1 MGYEYY
7 NQIKSPAQLG
17 MSGNGSMGT
26 LSKNVESLVDY
37 VKLLVEGGGAAS
49 KSGKPLGDKFFVDTG
64 ASCVDSASG
73 KTVDRYMY
81 VDNQPEGQI
90 PFIGAGMGATFSD
103 FRGLIPGILDDID
116 DVNPIK
122 IIKAFG
128 EKSTPPCTKVTL
140 KTIDG
145 SGAMTY
151 QTNHV
156 PDEELENVFA
166 CNFKDGL
173 NPVTKK
179 KCEKFTNMKD
189 SIDATDMSSFG
200 QGTIFE
206 KDFEEMIINTN
217 QYDLREHIIIGGT
230 SIILLYF
237 LWKMYNKV

>member
-7 NQIKSPAQLG
+7 NQIKSPTQLG

-37 VKLLVEGGGAAS
+37 VKLLVEGGGPAS
-49 KSGKPLGDKFFVDTG
+49 KTGKPLGDKFFVDTG

-73 KTVDRYMY
+73 KSVERYMY
-81 VDNQPEGQI
+81 VDNQPEGQV

-116 DVNPIK
+116 DVNPIR

-128 EKSTPPCTKVTL
+128 EKSTPKCTNVTL
-140 KTIDG
+140 KTIDA

-151 QTNHV
+151 KTHHV

-166 CNFKDGL
+166 CNFKDKL
-173 NPVTKK
+173 NPVTKQ
-179 KCEKFTNMKD
+179 KCETFTNMKD
-189 SIDATDMSSFG
+189 SIDAKDMSSFG

-206 KDFEEMIINTN
+206 KEFEDVILTTHRRDIRN
-217 QYDLREHIIIGGT
+217 DILLGGT
-230 SIILLYF
+230 SIVLLYF
-237 LWKMYNKV
+237 LWKLYKK